1 MRPSLTA
8 RRTAAP
14 QIGDYSTSYQREIG
28 MTRKIAFAAFASLG
42 FLLSAC
48 GGGDSS
54 PPPAQPVQPPAV
66 DTTAPTVPA
75 GVTAAAQSPT
85 SVLVSWT
92 ASTDASG
99 ISGYRV
105 FRDGGATAIATV
117 TATSY
122 TDSALAAS
130 TAYSYTVVAVD
141 SAATP
146 NVSAASAAVSVTTPA
161 VTPPAGGPIRL
172 ATQRVYAGLTLT
184 AAHSLLRVPHDTSRW
199 IVVQQDGHVV
209 SFADSANV
217 TTASNVL
224 DISDRVV
231 FRNVHGLLG
240 LAFHPDF
247 PTDNRAWVAYTH
259 ETSPDVIVLRISV
272 FTTADSG
279 ATLNPAS
286 EQIVFEMAQP
296 GGHNNGGHLLFGP
309 DGYLYIGMGDG
320 GNDDSDSAQAGNGQ
334 LTDNLL
340 GKILR
345 VDVSGTTGGRL
356 YRIPADNPFAAN
368 ALCNMDGTGAADCP
382 EIFAWGFRNPW
393 RWTFDSATGALWL
406 GDVGSHTR
414 EEIDLV
420 TKGGNYGWRC
430 KEGTLDTSLTCGTPT
445 SPLLPPVAEYEHPV
459 GQAVT
464 GGFVYHGTAIPALV
478 GRYLF
483 ADYSSQYIWTIP
495 TNTAPTLTV
504 TAAEGWDSD
513 VHIASFAQ
521 DADGEL
527 FLMDVRDSSIYK
539 LIQAP

>member
-1 MRPSLTA
+1 
-8 RRTAAP
+8 
-14 QIGDYSTSYQREIG
+14 
-28 MTRKIAFAAFASLG
+28 MTRKIAFAAVVSLG
-42 FLLSAC
+42 LMLSAC

-54 PPPAQPVQPPAV
+54 PTQPPPPPPA
-66 DTTAPTVPA
+66 DTTPPSVPT
-75 GVTAAAQSPT
+75 GVTAVAQSAT
-85 SVLVSWT
+85 SMLVNWT

-105 FRDGGATAIATV
+105 FRDANATPVATV
-117 TATSY
+117 TTTSF
-122 TDSALAAS
+122 TDTGLTAS
-130 TAYSYTVVAVD
+130 TTYSYTVLAVD
-141 SAATP
+141 GAATP
-146 NVSAASAAVSVTTPA
+146 NVSAASTAVSAATLAPPPPPPPA
-161 VTPPAGGPIRL
+161 VRL
-172 ATQRVYAGLTLT
+172 AVQRVYAGLTLT
-184 AAHSLLRVPHDTSRW
+184 AAHSMLRVPHDSSRW
-199 IVVQQDGHVV
+199 IAVQQDGHVV
-209 SFADSANV
+209 SFADNASV
-217 TTASNVL
+217 STTTNML
-224 DISDRVV
+224 DITDRVV

-240 LAFHPDF
+240 LVFHPDF

-259 ETSPDVIVLRISV
+259 ETSPDVIVLRVSQ
-272 FTTADSG
+272 FTTADNG
-279 ATLNPAS
+279 VTLNPAS

-334 LTDNLL
+334 LTNNLL

-345 VDVSGTTGGRL
+345 IDVSGTTGSRL

-368 ALCNMDGTGAADCP
+368 ALCNFVGTGTADCP

-420 TKGGNYGWRC
+420 IKGGNYGWRC
-430 KEGTLDTSLTCGTPT
+430 KEGTLDTALTCGTPT
-445 SPLLPPVAEYEHPV
+445 SPLIPPVAEYEHPV

-478 GRYLF
+478 GRYVF
-483 ADYSSQYIWTIP
+483 GDYSSQLIWTIP
-495 TNTAPTLTV
+495 TDTTPTATMV
-504 TAAEGWDSD
+504 YADGWDSD
-513 VHIASFAQ
+513 VHVTSFAQ
-521 DADGEL
+521 DVDGEL
-527 FLMDVRDSSIYK
+527 YVVDVRDSAIYK

>member
-1 MRPSLTA
+1 
-8 RRTAAP
+8 
-14 QIGDYSTSYQREIG
+14 
-28 MTRKIAFAAFASLG
+28 MTRKIAFAALVSLG
-42 FLLSAC
+42 LLLSAC
-48 GGGDSS
+48 GGGGDSS
-54 PPPAQPVQPPAV
+54 PPPSQPVQPPPA
-66 DTTAPTVPA
+66 DTTPPSVPT
-75 GVTAAAQSPT
+75 GVTAVAQSPT

-92 ASTDASG
+92 ASTDAGG

-105 FRDGGATAIATV
+105 FRDAGATPVSTV
-117 TATSY
+117 TTTSFTDTGLTAAT
-122 TDSALAAS
+122 T
-130 TAYSYTVVAVD
+130 YSYTVVALD
-141 SAATP
+141 NAATP
-146 NVSAASAAVSVTTPA
+146 NVSAASSAVSAATP
-161 VTPPAGGPIRL
+161 VVPPPAGPLRL
-172 ATQRVYAGLTLT
+172 AVQRVYAGVTLT
-184 AAHSLLRVPHDTSRW
+184 AAHSILRVPHDTSRW
-199 IVVQQDGHVV
+199 IAVQQDGHVV
-209 SFADSANV
+209 SFADTANV
-217 TTASNVL
+217 STTTNVL
-224 DISDRVV
+224 DITDRVV

-247 PTDNRAWVAYTH
+247 PADHRAWVAYTH
-259 ETSPDVIVLRISV
+259 ETSPDVIVLRVSE
-272 FTTADSG
+272 FTTADNG
-279 ATLNPAS
+279 VTLNPAS

-334 LTDNLL
+334 LTNNLL

-345 VDVSGTTGGRL
+345 IDVSGTTGGRL

-368 ALCNMDGTGAADCP
+368 ALCNFDGTGTTDCP

-430 KEGTLDTSLTCGTPT
+430 KEGTLDTALTCGAPT
-445 SPLLPPVAEYEHPV
+445 SPLIAPVAEYEHPV

-478 GRYLF
+478 GRYVF
-483 ADYSSQYIWTIP
+483 GDYSSQLIWTIP
-495 TNTAPTLTV
+495 TNTAPTLPV
-504 TAAEGWDSD
+504 SYADGWDSD
-513 VHIASFAQ
+513 VHVTSFAQ

-527 FLMDVRDSSIYK
+527 YVVDVRDGALYK

>member
-1 MRPSLTA
+1 
-8 RRTAAP
+8 
-14 QIGDYSTSYQREIG
+14 
-28 MTRKIAFAAFASLG
+28 MTRKMVFAATMSLG

-54 PPPAQPVQPPAV
+54 PPPAPPAPPAA
-66 DTTAPTVPA
+66 DTTPPTVPA
-75 GVTAAAQSPT
+75 GVTAVAQSPT
-85 SVLVSWT
+85 SVLVSWS

-105 FRDGGATAIATV
+105 FRDAGATPITTV
-117 TATSY
+117 TTTSF
-122 TDSALAAS
+122 TDTGLAAS
-130 TAYSYTVVAVD
+130 TTYNYTVVAVD

-146 NVSAASAAVSVTTPA
+146 NVSAASAAASASTPA
-161 VTPPAGGPIRL
+161 VPPPAGTLRL
-172 ATQRVYAGLTLT
+172 AVQRVYAGVTLT
-184 AAHSLLRVPHDTSRW
+184 TAHSILRAPHDTSRW
-199 IVVQQDGHVV
+199 IAVQQDGHVV
-209 SFADSANV
+209 AFADTANV
-217 TTASNVL
+217 STTSNVL
-224 DISDRVV
+224 DITDRVV

-247 PTDNRAWVAYTH
+247 PADNRAWVAYTH
-259 ETSPDVIVLRISV
+259 ETSPDVIVLRVSV
-272 FTTADSG
+272 FTSADNG

-334 LTDNLL
+334 LTNNLL

-345 VDVSGTTGGRL
+345 IDVSGTTGSRL

-368 ALCNMDGTGAADCP
+368 ALCNLDGTGSADCP

-393 RWTFDSATGALWL
+393 RWTFDSVTGALWL

-445 SPLLPPVAEYEHPV
+445 SPLIPPVAEYEHPV

-464 GGFVYHGTAIPALV
+464 GGFVYHGTAIPALA
-478 GRYLF
+478 GRYVF
-483 ADYSSQYIWTIP
+483 GDYSSQLIWTIP
-495 TNTAPTLTV
+495 TDTAPTLPV
-504 TAAEGWDSD
+504 SYADGWDSD
-513 VHIASFAQ
+513 VHVTTFAQ
-521 DADGEL
+521 DTDGEL
-527 FLMDVRDSSIYK
+527 FLVDVRDGALYK